1 MCQKGFISKVSIGCE
16 GIYYGGFFILSFS
29 EKEEQYEYLT
39 SVEKRKQDEYEA
51 RIDELEQEQAKAQV
65 TKIFSTFLFK
75 FEFF

>member
-1 MCQKGFISKVSIGCE
+1 MNKICYFI
-16 GIYYGGFFILSFS
+16 FFT

-65 TKIFSTFLFK
+65 NNIFSYLLGFS
-75 FEFF
+75 

>member
-1 MCQKGFISKVSIGCE
+1 MLF
-16 GIYYGGFFILSFS
+16 YFFT

-65 TKIFSTFLFK
+65 NNIFSYLLGFS
-75 FEFF
+75 